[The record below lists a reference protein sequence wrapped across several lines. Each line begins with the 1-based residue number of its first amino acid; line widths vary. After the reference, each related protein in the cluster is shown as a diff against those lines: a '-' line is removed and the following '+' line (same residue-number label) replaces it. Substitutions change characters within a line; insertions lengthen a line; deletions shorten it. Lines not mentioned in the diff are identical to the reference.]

1 MTASRYV
8 PGWVL
13 TYAINKPPSHINP
26 TTTTGSTQRHLN
38 DDTMPLDHVALGR
51 IKDVEAS
58 RVFYEKALAPLG
70 YKVQMSFPKVYGFG
84 SSPYM
89 PDFWIADVDVRPSEV
104 PIPVTNGGT
113 HVAFKGTRAQVHAF
127 HEAAL
132 QDNSQSRD
140 RRVVAGGTC
149 NGPPGFRTNYHPFY
163 YGAFV
168 IDPSGNNIEVVN
180 HGSGWQWFWYII
192 GTKLG
197 FVTPTESYAEAN
209 PKED

>member
-1 MTASRYV
+1 
-8 PGWVL
+8 
-13 TYAINKPPSHINP
+13 
-26 TTTTGSTQRHLN
+26 
-38 DDTMPLDHVALGR
+38 MPLDHVALGR
-51 IKDVEAS
+51 LEDVEAT

-84 SSPYM
+84 TSPYTT
-89 PDFWIADVDVRPSEV
+89 DFWIADVNVRPSEV

-132 QDNSQSRD
+132 Q
-140 RRVVAGGTC
+140 AGGTC
-149 NGPPGFRTNYHPFY
+149 NGPPGFRTLYHPFY
-163 YGAFV
+163 YAAFV

-197 FVTPTESYAEAN
+197 FVTPTESYPEAN